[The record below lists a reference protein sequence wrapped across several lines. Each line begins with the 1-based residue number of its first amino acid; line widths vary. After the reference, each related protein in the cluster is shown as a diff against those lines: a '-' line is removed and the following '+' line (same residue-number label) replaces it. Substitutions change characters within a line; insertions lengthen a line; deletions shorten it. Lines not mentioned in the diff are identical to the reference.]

1 MNRSDKSAKRNFWL
15 IKFAPFRTGW
25 PDIVRRG
32 KFTLR
37 GVRSAAARKH
47 LAAMRLGD
55 ATLFYRSQ
63 TDQAIVGVLEVVRE
77 AYPDPTSADAQW
89 LTCDFAPVET
99 LPRGVALSEI
109 RADSRLEDITLLRQP
124 RLSVMPV
131 SPVEFK
137 AVLDLANPGG
147 KPRPVPEL

>member
-1 MNRSDKSAKRNFWL
+1 MHQPDAAAKRNFWL
-15 IKFAPFRTGW
+15 IKFAAFRTSW
-25 PDIVRRG
+25 PEIVRRG

-109 RADSRLEDITLLRQP
+109 RADSRLEGIALFRQT

-131 SPVEFK
+131 SPGEFK
-137 AVLDLANPGG
+137 AVLDLASSGANP
-147 KPRPVPEL
+147 R